1 MYSGQYNGKEYHPSD
16 LQAVLKR
23 SYAAGVER
31 IIITA
36 GSLSEA
42 RAALELARTDGEI
55 QYPLQSWFLY
65 QYVHLIGTLENRVLL
80 GTSLCCQCNNT
91 SVGKVYFASS
101 AERLFCTVGVHPTRC
116 TEFQSY
122 SDGPEAYLAA
132 LQSLAVEGSAERKVV
147 AIGECGLDYDRCSL
161 LWLFL

>member
-1 MYSGQYNGKEYHPSD
+1 ME
-16 LQAVLKR
+16 R
-23 SYAAGVER
+23 S
-31 IIITA
+31 IIPQTCKLCSSVA
-36 GSLSEA
+36 MP
-42 RAALELARTDGEI
+42 LELKELSS
-55 QYPLQSWFLY
+55 LQEACLKPEQLWNWPGQMVKFNILCRVGSFTRMCM
-65 QYVHLIGTLENRVLL
+65 HLIGTLENRVLL
-80 GTSLCCQCNNT
+80 GTSLCCQCNNM

-116 TEFQSY
+116 TEFESY

-147 AIGECGLDYDRCSL
+147 AVGECGLDYDRCSL